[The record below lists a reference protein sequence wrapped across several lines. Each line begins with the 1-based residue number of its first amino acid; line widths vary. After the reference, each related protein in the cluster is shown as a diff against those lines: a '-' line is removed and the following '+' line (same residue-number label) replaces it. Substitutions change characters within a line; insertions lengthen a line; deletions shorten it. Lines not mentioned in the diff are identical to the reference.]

1 LGEDQHL
8 IEHRAASFDIF
19 CGTGQDYL
27 IAARDKPDLGDEILD
42 LAQVSV
48 RLADEVEQQMVA
60 GYA

>member
-8 IEHRAASFDIF
+8 SEHRAASFDIF
-19 CGTGQDYL
+19 GGTGQDYL
-27 IAARDKPDLGDEILD
+27 LAARDKPDLGDEILD